1 MSESPNYSS
10 YGEPME
16 VPNSTLA
23 IITLIAGILGVTL
36 FPLLGSIVAV
46 IAGPMAKREIA
57 ESGGTLGG
65 ESLAQIGMILGW
77 IGLGLSL
84 CGCCIA
90 IGVFGSTIFS
100 ILFAV
105 GAEEFGTLLPTLLFL

>member
-1 MSESPNYSS
+1 MSENRDYSS
-10 YGEPME
+10 AS

-23 IITLIAGILGVTL
+23 IIALIAGVLGLTL
-36 FPLLGSIVAV
+36 FPILGSIVAV
-46 IAGPMAKREIA
+46 IAGPMAKREIS

-65 ESLAQIGMILGW
+65 ESLAQIGLILGW

-90 IGVFGSTIFS
+90 IGLFGFS
-100 ILFAV
+100 FMGVMFGL
-105 GAEEFGTLLPTLLFL
+105 GAEEFGIVLSNLLI